1 MRIDDEFRLSLP
13 LDDAWATLL
22 DIERI
27 APCLPGA
34 RLDEVQGEE
43 YLGVVKVKVGPITA
57 QYQGSAKLDA
67 VDEADHRAVIRAVG
81 RDSRGAGNASATI
94 TATMRPDADGTMVTL
109 ATDLAITGKVAQLGR
124 GVLADV
130 STKLLGEFVENLER
144 DLGETVGGAREGG
157 TPEGATNEAGTSR
170 EVEPVDLVGAAGG
183 PLARRVVPIVA
194 GLVVVVVCWR
204 WHRRRRH
211 RRRRAPSEDAVS

>member
-34 RLDEVQGEE
+34 RLDEVEGDE
-43 YLGVVKVKVGPITA
+43 YRGVVKVKVGPITA
-57 QYQGSAKLDA
+57 QYQGSAKFDA
-67 VDEADHRAVIRAVG
+67 VDEADHRVVIRAVG

-94 TATMRPDADGTMVTL
+94 TATMRADADGTMVTL

-157 TPEGATNEAGTSR
+157 TPEGATPEAGASR
-170 EVEPVDLVGAAGG
+170 EVAPVDLVGAAGG

-204 WHRRRRH
+204 WRRR
-211 RRRRAPSEDAVS
+211 RRRRARSEDAVS

>member
-34 RLDEVQGEE
+34 RLNEVEGDE
-43 YLGVVKVKVGPITA
+43 YRGVVKVKVGPITA
-57 QYQGSAKLDA
+57 QYQGSAKFDA

-94 TATMRPDADGTMVTL
+94 TATMRADADGTMVTL
-109 ATDLAITGKVAQLGR
+109 ATGLAITGKVAQLGR

-157 TPEGATNEAGTSR
+157 APEGATNEAGASR

-204 WHRRRRH
+204 WR
-211 RRRRAPSEDAVS
+211 RRRRARSEDAVS